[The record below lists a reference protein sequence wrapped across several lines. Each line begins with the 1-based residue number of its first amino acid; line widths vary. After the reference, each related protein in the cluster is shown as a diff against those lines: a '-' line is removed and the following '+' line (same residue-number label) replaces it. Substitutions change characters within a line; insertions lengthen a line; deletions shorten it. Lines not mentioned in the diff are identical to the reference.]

1 MMRGTDPLFSGDGIA
16 CFRGE
21 RLVFRDLGF
30 TLAAGEAL
38 VLTGPNGSGKSSLLR
53 LMAGLSS
60 PAAGRI
66 SWDSTDIAKD
76 RQTHATRLHY
86 VGHATGTKAALTAGE
101 DLAFWSTFRLQDHGP
116 TQQRALEQ
124 FGLLSR
130 TSFPVRFLSSGQKR
144 RLALA
149 RLVAAPAPLWLLD
162 EPTVGLDNDGQAALE
177 AAIAAHRAACGIAVI
192 ASHTAIALGGVVHTL
207 DLRDFIATGTE
218 PLDPNLNL
226 ALSLD
231 LTADAAR

>member
-1 MMRGTDPLFSGDGIA
+1 MTRGTDSLFSGDEIA
-16 CFRGE
+16 CVRGE
-21 RLVFRDLGF
+21 RLVFCGLDF
-30 TLAAGEAL
+30 TLTAGEAL

-66 SWDSTDIAKD
+66 LWDRTDIAED
-76 RQTHATRLHY
+76 RQTHAARLHY

-101 DLAFWSTFRLQDHGP
+101 DLAFWSAFRLQDHGP
-116 TQQRALEQ
+116 TQQRALKQ
-124 FGLLSR
+124 FGLRSK

-149 RLVAAPAPLWLLD
+149 RLVATPAPLWLLD
-162 EPTVGLDNDGQAALE
+162 EPTVGLDNDGQATLE
-177 AAIAAHRAACGIAVI
+177 AAIADHRAACGIAVI
-192 ASHTAIALGGVVHTL
+192 ASHTAIALGGVVRTL

-218 PLDPNLNL
+218 TLGPNLNL
-226 ALSLD
+226 ALGLD
-231 LTADAAR
+231 LTTDSAQ